1 MQKSNLNNAGE
12 FLQPD
17 DVTFS
22 VLMRGYG
29 EMNPPSWVLIS
40 GLLKMMDKKFS
51 MKPSLGNLPLQ
62 HARRFWPSKVHRQ
75 LKAYTI
81 KDEHKHKSG
90 HARLAIF
97 CIQATLVLALLCYF
111 AAAASASQ

>member
-1 MQKSNLNNAGE
+1 MVNAGE

-51 MKPSLGNLPLQ
+51 MKPSLGTVLLLSPARFCVQLHSQVMLQALLVIAVTVSLPL
-62 HARRFWPSKVHRQ
+62 HRT
-75 LKAYTI
+75 ACT
-81 KDEHKHKSG
+81 
-90 HARLAIF
+90 F
-97 CIQATLVLALLCYF
+97 
-111 AAAASASQ
+111 

>member
-1 MQKSNLNNAGE
+1 MSQMYAMSGE

-29 EMNPPSWVLIS
+29 EMKPPSWVLIS

-51 MKPSLGNLPLQ
+51 MKPSLGDILRGPCGI
-62 HARRFWPSKVHRQ
+62 
-75 LKAYTI
+75 T
-81 KDEHKHKSG
+81 
-90 HARLAIF
+90 
-97 CIQATLVLALLCYF
+97 
-111 AAAASASQ
+111 

>member
-1 MQKSNLNNAGE
+1 MVNAGE

-51 MKPSLGNLPLQ
+51 MKPSLGTTLLLSPARCSVQLHSQVMLQ
-62 HARRFWPSKVHRQ
+62 GSLVIAANCEFATAPRCMHFLNMLLYIVPELQ
-75 LKAYTI
+75 LRKA
-81 KDEHKHKSG
+81 
-90 HARLAIF
+90 
-97 CIQATLVLALLCYF
+97 
-111 AAAASASQ
+111 

>member
-1 MQKSNLNNAGE
+1 MQKPTLNACQAQANALEVWGQQPAGNAKDHLNNAGE

-62 HARRFWPSKVHRQ
+62 CAKRFQPLKLHRQ
-75 LKAYTI
+75 
-81 KDEHKHKSG
+81 
-90 HARLAIF
+90 
-97 CIQATLVLALLCYF
+97 
-111 AAAASASQ
+111 